1 MMDESNHDTI
11 TAALVLIGN
20 ELLSGRTQDANMQY
34 LSRRLTEVGIR
45 LVEARVVRDVQE
57 DIIVAINALRK
68 RATYVFTTG
77 GIGPTHDDITAAA
90 VAAAFE
96 VPLIPHP
103 EAVRRLTEYFRARGV
118 DANAARMRMANTA
131 EGAELINNPVSVAPG
146 FRMGNVFVL
155 AGVPKIMQAMLEEV
169 IPALNRGAPIL
180 STTVV
185 CNLPEGQ
192 VAAGLE
198 EIQARYPDL
207 DIGSYPGKD
216 AHGFRV
222 SLVVRGT
229 ELDRVDQAAHSIK
242 RLITD
247 LSGSI
252 LDDG

>member
-1 MMDESNHDTI
+1 MTDESNQDAI

-20 ELLSGRTQDANMQY
+20 ELLSGRTRDANMHY
-34 LSRRLTEVGIR
+34 LAARLTEIGIR

-57 DIIVAINALRK
+57 DIIAAVNTLRN
-68 RATYVFTTG
+68 RVTYVFTTG

-90 VAAAFE
+90 VASAFD
-96 VPLIPHP
+96 VPLAPHP
-103 EAVRRLTEYFRARGV
+103 EAVRRLTEYFSARGV

-131 EGAELINNPVSVAPG
+131 AGAELIDNPVSVAPG
-146 FRMGNVFVL
+146 FRIGNVFVL
-155 AGVPKIMQAMLEEV
+155 AGVPNIMQAMLEEV
-169 IPALNRGAPIL
+169 IPTLEHGEPVL
-180 STTVV
+180 SATVI

-198 EIQARYPDL
+198 EIQARYQDL

-216 AHGFRV
+216 ANGFRV

-229 ELDRVDQAAHSIK
+229 DPRRVAMAARNIEY
-242 RLITD
+242 LVTD
-247 LSGSI
+247 LNGSV